1 VTVLTAPA
9 DAPERFGQLRTERR
23 VGVLGGGALGLGAA
37 LRLAQAGR
45 QVTLIEREPQLGG
58 LAAGFR
64 VGPSALEKFYH
75 HIFTTDKTIVGFID
89 ELGLSSHL
97 IWGRPNTS
105 TLSGGRM
112 VSLGGIPDLL
122 RLPLLDA
129 PNRLRLLTAMALL
142 KAIPNERPFD
152 GRTAAQVMPRLMGRR
167 VYDVMWEPVLRGKFG
182 ARANS
187 IAMSWL
193 WSRVHERSLRL
204 GYLRG
209 GFQQMYDAF
218 GERIRAYGGAIHTST
233 AATSIR
239 RADAGIEVATDRGTS
254 HIFEQ
259 LLVTLP
265 TRLFMRLAPD
275 LPAEYV
281 QRYTGPEHY
290 GAHVLILGL
299 DRALLNGVYW
309 LNIND
314 RDLPFLALVEH
325 TNFMPPADY
334 GGLHLVYLGNYV
346 PMDHPLFTSTS
357 DADIVS
363 SYLAAVGRIQPRF
376 DPSWV
381 RQHWVFRA
389 PFAQPIVTTDYV
401 RQLPPHPTPLRGVFL
416 ANMAHVYPQDRG
428 QNYSLR
434 LGERMAR
441 QMLSAP

>member
-1 VTVLTAPA
+1 MT
-9 DAPERFGQLRTERR
+9 DAGRT

-75 HIFTTDKTIVGFID
+75 HIFTTDTTIIGFIR
-89 ELGLSSHL
+89 ELGLGDRL

-105 TLSGGRM
+105 TLSNGRI

-122 RLPLLDA
+122 RLPLLNTPDRMRFLA
-129 PNRLRLLTAMALL
+129 AMAVL
-142 KAIPNERPFD
+142 KAIPNERVFD
-152 GRTAAQVMPRLMGRR
+152 GHTAAEWMPRLMGRR
-167 VYDVMWEPVLRGKFG
+167 VYDTMWEPVLRGKFG
-182 ARANS
+182 PRADQ

-204 GYLRG
+204 GYIRH
-209 GFQQMYDAF
+209 GFQQMYDAL
-218 GERIRAYGGAIHTST
+218 GERIRGLGGTILTST
-233 AATSIR
+233 AATQIR
-239 RADAGIEVATDRGTS
+239 RGESGIEVSTDGGAS
-254 HIFEQ
+254 HRFDQ

-265 TRLFMRLAPD
+265 TRLFTRLTPE
-275 LPAEYV
+275 LPAAYV
-281 QRYTGPEHY
+281 DRYPGPEHY

-299 DRALLNGVYW
+299 DRSLLPGVYW

-325 TNFMPPADY
+325 TNFMPPEDY
-334 GGLHLVYLGNYV
+334 GGLHLVYLGNYL
-346 PMDHPLFTSTS
+346 PMDHPLFGQS
-357 DADIVS
+357 DAEILS
-363 SYLAAVGRIQPRF
+363 TYLAAIRRVQPAV
-376 DPSWV
+376 DASWV
-381 RQHWVFRA
+381 KQHWVFRA

-401 RQLPPHPTPLRGVFL
+401 QQLPPHKTPLPGVFL

-441 QMLSAP
+441 LILAN

>member
-1 VTVLTAPA
+1 
-9 DAPERFGQLRTERR
+9 
-23 VGVLGGGALGLGAA
+23 VLGGGALGLGAA

-45 QVTLIEREPQLGG
+45 RVTLIEREPQLGG

-64 VGPSALEKFYH
+64 VGPNALEKFYH
-75 HIFTTDKTIVGFID
+75 HIFKTDTTIIGFIQ
-89 ELGLSSHL
+89 ELGLSERL
-97 IWGRPNTS
+97 IWGQPNTS
-105 TLSGGRM
+105 TLSNGRI
-112 VSLGGIPDLL
+112 VSLGTIPDLL
-122 RLPLLDA
+122 RLPLLNPPD
-129 PNRLRLLTAMALL
+129 RLRFLAGMVVL
-142 KAIPNERPFD
+142 KAIPNERIFA
-152 GRTAAQVMPRLMGRR
+152 GRTAAEWMPRLMGRR

-182 ARANS
+182 ARAEQ

-204 GYLRG
+204 GYIRG

-218 GERIRAYGGAIHTST
+218 GARLSALGATVLTGT
-233 AATSIR
+233 AATQIR
-239 RADAGIEVATDRGTS
+239 SVDGAVEVATDQGGPHR
-254 HIFEQ
+254 FDQ

-265 TRLFMRLAPD
+265 TRLFTRLAPE
-275 LPAEYV
+275 LPPEFV
-281 QRYTGPEHY
+281 QRYPGPEHY

-299 DRALLNGVYW
+299 DRQLIEGVYW

-334 GGLHLVYLGNYV
+334 GGLHLVYLGNYL
-346 PMDHPLFTSTS
+346 PMDHPLFSQS
-357 DADIVS
+357 DIDILS
-363 SYLAAVGRIQPRF
+363 SYLEALRRLRPEL

-381 RQHWVFRA
+381 KQHWVFRA
-389 PFAQPIVTTDYV
+389 PFAQPIVTTEYLST
-401 RQLPPHPTPLRGVFL
+401 LPPHQTPLPGVFL

-441 QMLSAP
+441 LMLGQAERTG